1 MPPVVL
7 GPSFLD
13 KGVGTG
19 PIATHLGLTCA
30 WIMPCLPDFDYM
42 PMAGKAATGKLWQA
56 DMIKITQEI
65 LNKMNKRER
74 QERPRTQKVKK

>member
-1 MPPVVL
+1 
-7 GPSFLD
+7 
-13 KGVGTG
+13 
-19 PIATHLGLTCA
+19 
-30 WIMPCLPDFDYM
+30 M

-56 DMIKITQEI
+56 NMIKITQEI

>member
-1 MPPVVL
+1 
-7 GPSFLD
+7 
-13 KGVGTG
+13 
-19 PIATHLGLTCA
+19 
-30 WIMPCLPDFDYM
+30 MPCLPDFDYM
-42 PMAGKAATGKLWQA
+42 PMAGKAATGKLWQT